1 VIILEKRNCN
11 KQCDQNNVEFS
22 CELDVNKKRRD
33 QKNLD
38 FSRELNTT
46 DKKRQDKDCSNCVK

>member
-1 VIILEKRNCN
+1 MEKQNRN
-11 KQCDQNNVEFS
+11 KQCDQKNVEFS

-38 FSRELNTT
+38 FSRELNVT
-46 DKKRQDKDCSNCVK
+46 DKKRQDKKDCNCVK